1 MNRIIHGV
9 RYSTWLIGQVIVG
22 AFCHCL
28 RCDQGAIPNAP
39 CGGGVPPAVRSDWEL
54 AAFSTSITMTP
65 GTLSLGFKDVDES
78 GCPRVLLVHAVYGAD
93 PDEVIAGLADM
104 EERLAPHVKEV
115 A

>member
-1 MNRIIHGV
+1 MNRIIHDV

-22 AFCHCL
+22 AFVIVFDVIRVRSQMHPAVVEYPL
-28 RCDQGAIPNAP
+28 R
-39 CGGGVPPAVRSDWEL
+39 VRSDWEL

>member
-22 AFCHCL
+22 AFVIVFDVIRVRSQMHPAVVEYPL
-28 RCDQGAIPNAP
+28 R
-39 CGGGVPPAVRSDWEL
+39 VRSDWEL

-65 GTLSLGFKDVDES
+65 GTLSLGFKDVD
-78 GCPRVLLVHAVYGAD
+78 AVYGAD

>member
-1 MNRIIHGV
+1 
-9 RYSTWLIGQVIVG
+9 
-22 AFCHCL
+22 
-28 RCDQGAIPNAP
+28 
-39 CGGGVPPAVRSDWEL
+39 
-54 AAFSTSITMTP
+54 MTP